1 MKEKTQSGR
10 SGGGRSVA
18 AAAPGRTSGGDDT
31 GRAGGSGVQGFGRSL
46 PAASGPGEDV
56 RGGGLRL
63 LASAVR
69 AAGEMLAARRAGIE
83 SKRLEGSFP
92 PRRQRSGSLPLGE
105 REESLKSL

>member
-56 RGGGLRL
+56 RGGGLGSSRVRCVQRVRCWRL
-63 LASAVR
+63 GGRGSKASDSRVPFRLDVR
-69 AAGEMLAARRAGIE
+69 GVDPFH
-83 SKRLEGSFP
+83 S
-92 PRRQRSGSLPLGE
+92 E
-105 REESLKSL
+105 RERSR